1 MSLVGVIENMSWL
14 VGSGQAIFGSGGG
27 ERLAAEIG
35 VPLLG
40 QVPFDPALR
49 EAADAGIP
57 GREAAPDA
65 EGVVAIDALAEAL
78 RATRRGTIRKA
89 LTVL

>member
-1 MSLVGVIENMSWL
+1 MRLLGVVENMSWL
-14 VGSGQAIFGSGGG
+14 VGSGQELFGAGGG
-27 ERLAAEIG
+27 ERLAAELG

-40 QVPFDPALR
+40 RIPLDPVLR
-49 EAADAGIP
+49 EAADEGEP

-65 EGVVAIDALAEAL
+65 EGVAAIDELAASL
-78 RATRRGTIRKA
+78 QGTRRGTIRKA